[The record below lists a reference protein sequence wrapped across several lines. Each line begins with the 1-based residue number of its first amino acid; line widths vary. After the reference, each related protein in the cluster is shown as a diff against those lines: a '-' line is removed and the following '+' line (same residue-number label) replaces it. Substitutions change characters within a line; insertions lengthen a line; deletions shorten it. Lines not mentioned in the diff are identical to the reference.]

1 MSELPVS
8 LKKMVIFPSFN
19 TCTPH
24 LPCYKKCAGRRVL
37 FFYPNFIDMSM
48 GISIFS

>member
-19 TCTPH
+19 TYTPH
-24 LPCYKKCAGRRVL
+24 LPCYYEMCW
-37 FFYPNFIDMSM
+37 
-48 GISIFS
+48 